1 MGTSNTNRIAEEESN
16 TIAIYAVFPDGEIR
30 FMAEVEDRLVEVML
44 ASLTRRPDL
53 ASVTRFEIREGSL
66 RK

>member
-16 TIAIYAVFPDGEIR
+16 TIAIYAVFPNGEIR

-53 ASVTRFEIREGSL
+53 TSVTRFEIREGSL
-66 RK
+66 RR

>member
-30 FMAEVEDRLVEVML
+30 FMAEVEDRLVEAIL

-53 ASVTRFEIREGSL
+53 ASVTRFELREGSL
-66 RK
+66 RE